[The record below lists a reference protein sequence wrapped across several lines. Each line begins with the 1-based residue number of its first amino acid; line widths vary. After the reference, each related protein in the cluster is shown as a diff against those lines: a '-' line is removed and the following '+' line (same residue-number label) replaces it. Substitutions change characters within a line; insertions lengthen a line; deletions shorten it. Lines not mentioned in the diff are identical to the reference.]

1 MIDGISIINYNLI
14 VNFIL
19 FILLLIFGILTFEA
33 EKINSSLKYSP
44 EKGDRFC
51 APDIHCDAPSN
62 TQNSQVNFTIAPYSN
77 TLSNQNIYF
86 PHYDSDGGIS
96 TQVFNIYLADSL
108 PTGVSPLGG
117 LCVGFSNYSSLG
129 TSVYLDYYYNQGS
142 TCWDANLSHIS
153 ALLALAYEGT
163 SSNIASEANLTN
175 TNDNVLKYNLTNTLT
190 GLSVYTDVS
199 GTSSLFNSTVTLS
212 IKPISGTAMATP
224 VNHMMTNYLNTLHT
238 VKQANTKFDSGD
250 TSYMRCIDPSYA
262 SVVQCPSLT
271 NKDIVYNKRV
281 NLYTSKLN
289 GNTNTVNICTK
300 KQINSKLSNNCGVPF
315 CYDGTKGDNGYQN
328 STFNSQS
335 TVTGLTS
342 PNNKKYQYKGQPI
355 FDTGGIYSGKGNNIT
370 ASGGFNSF
378 PQAQRLLF
386 CGGTSTA
393 NNNISDTAFSVPGA
407 KFPTDKVS
415 NLLTTA
421 PEFANQPTSTVKGDK
436 VILGFK

>member
-14 VNFIL
+14 VNFVL

-51 APDIHCDAPSN
+51 APDIRCAAPSGA
-62 TQNSQVNFTIAPYSN
+62 QNSQVNFTITPYSN

-96 TQVFNIYLADSL
+96 TQVFNIYLAESL
-108 PTGVSPLGG
+108 PVGVSPLGG
-117 LCVGFSNYSSLG
+117 LSVGFSNYSSLG
-129 TSVYLDYYYNQGS
+129 TSVYLEHYYNQGS

-199 GTSSLFNSTVTLS
+199 GTSSLFNSTVTLY
-212 IKPISGTAMATP
+212 INPISGTAVASP
-224 VNHMMTNYLNTLHT
+224 VNNMMSNYLNTLHT
-238 VKQANTKFDSGD
+238 VKQANTNFDNDGG

-262 SVVQCPSLT
+262 SVVQCPSLL
-271 NKDIVYNKRV
+271 NKDIVYNKSAK
-281 NLYTSKLN
+281 LYTNKKYGFVSAIQTCTPGQITSDLSSK
-289 GNTNTVNICTK
+289 
-300 KQINSKLSNNCGVPF
+300 CGVPF
-315 CYDGTKGDNGYQN
+315 CYDGGNKNGNGYQT
-328 STFNSQS
+328 SKFDYQT
-335 TVTGLTS
+335 TVKGLTS
-342 PNNKKYQYKGQPI
+342 TNDNYQYKGQPI
-355 FDTGGIYSGKGNNIT
+355 FGTGGVYSTLNKIGN
-370 ASGGFNSF
+370 FNLA
-378 PQAQRLLF
+378 PQAQSLLF
-386 CGGTSTA
+386 CGGTSTTS
-393 NNNISDTAFSVPGA
+393 NNIADAPFSGGGTA
-407 KFPTDKVS
+407 KFPTK
-415 NLLTTA
+415 NPKTTLN

>member
-14 VNFIL
+14 VNFVL
-19 FILLLIFGILTFEA
+19 FILLLIFGLLTFEA

-51 APDIHCDAPSN
+51 ALNIQCNKPSGA
-62 TQNSQVNFTIAPYSN
+62 QNSQVNFTIAPYSN

-108 PTGVSPLGG
+108 PVGVSPLGG
-117 LCVGFSNYSSLG
+117 LSVGFSNYSSLG
-129 TSVYLDYYYNQGS
+129 TSVYLEHYYNQGS
-142 TCWDANLSHIS
+142 TCWDANLTHIS

-212 IKPISGTAMATP
+212 INPVSGTAVASPNINVMP
-224 VNHMMTNYLNTLHT
+224 NYLNTLHT
-238 VKQANTKFDSGD
+238 VKQANTNFDSDGG

-262 SVVQCPSLT
+262 SMVQCPSLT
-271 NKDIVYNKRV
+271 NKDIVYNKSV
-281 NLYTSKLN
+281 KLYTNRTYGTSPVITICTTSDQIN
-289 GNTNTVNICTK
+289 NITGNTP
-300 KQINSKLSNNCGVPF
+300 SNCGVPF
-315 CYDGTKGDNGYQN
+315 CYDGTKSSTGNYQTSKFDYQTTVKGLN
-328 STFNSQS
+328 STDN
-335 TVTGLTS
+335 
-342 PNNKKYQYKGQPI
+342 YQYKGQPI
-355 FDTGGIYSGKGNNIT
+355 FGTGRVYGSQSIDK
-370 ASGGFNSF
+370 FNGA
-378 PQAQRLLF
+378 PQAQSLLF
-386 CGGTSTA
+386 CGGTSTTS
-393 NNNISDTAFSVPGA
+393 NNIADKQFSDALA
-407 KFPTDKVS
+407 KFPTDIKIIS
-415 NLLTTA
+415 NT

>member
-51 APDIHCDAPSN
+51 APDIRCAAPSGA
-62 TQNSQVNFTIAPYSN
+62 QNSQVNFTITPYSN

-108 PTGVSPLGG
+108 PAGVSPLGG
-117 LCVGFSNYSSLG
+117 LSVGFSNYSSLG
-129 TSVYLDYYYNQGS
+129 TSVYLEHYYNQGS

-212 IKPISGTAMATP
+212 IKPISGTAMASP
-224 VNHMMTNYLNTLHT
+224 VNNMMSNYLNTLHT
-238 VKQANTKFDSGD
+238 VKQANTNFDSDGD

-262 SVVQCPSLT
+262 SMVPCPSLT
-271 NKDIVYNKRV
+271 NKDIVYNKSAK
-281 NLYTSKLN
+281 LYTNKKYGSVSAIQ
-289 GNTNTVNICTK
+289 TCTPD
-300 KQINSKLSNNCGVPF
+300 QINTITGKNPSNCGVPF
-315 CYDGTKGDNGYQN
+315 CYDGGNKNGYQ
-328 STFNSQS
+328 TQKFAYQT
-335 TVTGLTS
+335 TVKGLTS
-342 PNNKKYQYKGQPI
+342 TNDNYQYKGQPI
-355 FDTGGIYSGKGNNIT
+355 FGTDGVYPTLNKID
-370 ASGGFNSF
+370 GFNAA
-378 PQAQRLLF
+378 PQAQSLLF
-386 CGGTSTA
+386 CGGTSTSS
-393 NNNISDTAFSVPGA
+393 NNIADAPFSDPLA
-407 KFPTDKVS
+407 KFPTDIKIIS
-415 NLLTTA
+415 NT